1 MLHSGVIRPR
11 LITFVRWNWVMSY
24 YVYRICFE
32 VSPIYAQVLGSGV
45 IMISWEDDLPRR
57 CNQAS
62 NLSFFFQVCI
72 TSDIIVVDD
81 DSGQAFNTSLTA
93 FHFGKDDNNNNKKK
107 KVSVLLVIQLKEEAT
122 HPKMVNEVGTSCAWS
137 AEKKHELT
145 EPLVRRQRSNSYPP
159 GLCRPFRTNEQ
170 VIAKDPAENGNFKS
184 QPSLACCRKR
194 PPFPFPSTPPFFAF
208 FLLSPTAVLTFQNS
222 L

>member
-1 MLHSGVIRPR
+1 MIYRGDVTKL
-11 LITFVRWNWVMSY
+11 LIFLFFSSLY
-24 YVYRICFE
+24 YKRHNRGWWRQWSSLQHQPHCLPF
-32 VSPIYAQVLGSGV
+32 
-45 IMISWEDDLPRR
+45 WEGW
-57 CNQAS
+57 Q
-62 NLSFFFQVCI
+62 Q
-72 TSDIIVVDD
+72 
-81 DSGQAFNTSLTA
+81 QQQ
-93 FHFGKDDNNNNKKK
+93 KKK